1 MKEYLKRKWCSILY
15 FLFLGITVIFL
26 SQAAG
31 SGENYRYVQY
41 DEIPFDESWDY
52 VFSDGTA
59 GKTELPAQLEAGESK
74 SLVLTNY
81 LPEIPEGTVFIYRS
95 RHTSVKIYVGGELRY
110 DQGVKSGDG
119 NIVEDTIFPLPGNVW
134 NEVALLGED
143 SGKEIRIESTGI
155 VQNYLVGPG
164 SIYLGD
170 RASFFLKLIWERKG
184 TILGAFLLLLVA
196 YILLVL
202 WLILAVTTRSHYQNC
217 LCLALFSAS
226 VALWEFTE
234 TRCLQFFFPNMRMM
248 GLLAY
253 EILALAPVP
262 IALFYGYEKRKRTVF
277 LSKVAAGLA
286 LAVWVVNN
294 MLHFLHIVDISETL
308 IVTQILNIIEI
319 LFIGYIQVSDI
330 ISDARAEKD
339 SIERRFWWIPLL
351 GLGIFVPLI
360 LIEMFRYVFRIG
372 QFQDDAILTNLGIIV
387 YIISLAFSSVMKL
400 VSDNMRISAAN
411 ESKTLFLAN
420 MSHEIR
426 TPLNAVLGFNEMILR
441 EAADEKVLEYA
452 ENIRTAGVSLRD
464 IINSIL
470 DLTKIESGKMELIEG
485 EYSMVQLLDNVSSMV
500 SALAEEKGLSFELQV
515 DELLPEC
522 LWGDEHHI
530 RQALVNLMTNAVK
543 YTREGGVTFKVQ
555 LVKNADED
563 GNCRILFSVK
573 DTGIGIREEDRERLF
588 EKFERL
594 DHAKNRNVEGTGLGM
609 SIVVGLLEAMHSKI
623 EMKSVYGEG
632 SEFYF
637 VLKQK
642 IVSAATIGKYELG
655 AARTLPEIDRET
667 YIAPAARIL
676 IVDDVALNLQVAC
689 GLLKGLQMRID
700 TAESGAEAIEL
711 VQDNRYDVI
720 LMDHM
725 MPGMDGI
732 EASKRIRE
740 LAELT
745 GDSYYTEVP
754 ILALTAN
761 ALSGMK
767 EKFLEEG
774 LQDFIGKPVEGREL
788 ERVLHKWLPK
798 EKIVAE
804 EQEKEQ
810 NTEQEWDIHISGLD
824 VAAAKIYAPEK
835 EMYVNMLRSYLKAI
849 PGTKANIGQF
859 TAEEDRENY
868 TITVHGLKSAS
879 KLIGATEIS
888 ELARQLEETANA
900 GNYREAWEQTPK
912 LLALYEDCEAAL
924 LAYFSGEKQKKTMV
938 LLSEQEM
945 RMLLA
950 GLKEAAE
957 EFDMEAFFD
966 WEKRMEDVE
975 VEAPYEETWQGIKLA
990 VQNLAFS
997 EVIEKIE
1004 EL

>member
-1 MKEYLKRKWCSILY
+1 M
-15 FLFLGITVIFL
+15 
-26 SQAAG
+26 
-31 SGENYRYVQY
+31 
-41 DEIPFDESWDY
+41 
-52 VFSDGTA
+52 
-59 GKTELPAQLEAGESK
+59 
-74 SLVLTNY
+74 
-81 LPEIPEGTVFIYRS
+81 
-95 RHTSVKIYVGGELRY
+95 
-110 DQGVKSGDG
+110 
-119 NIVEDTIFPLPGNVW
+119 
-134 NEVALLGED
+134 
-143 SGKEIRIESTGI
+143 
-155 VQNYLVGPG
+155 
-164 SIYLGD
+164 
-170 RASFFLKLIWERKG
+170 
-184 TILGAFLLLLVA
+184 
-196 YILLVL
+196 
-202 WLILAVTTRSHYQNC
+202 
-217 LCLALFSAS
+217 
-226 VALWEFTE
+226 
-234 TRCLQFFFPNMRMM
+234 
-248 GLLAY
+248 
-253 EILALAPVP
+253 
-262 IALFYGYEKRKRTVF
+262 
-277 LSKVAAGLA
+277 
-286 LAVWVVNN
+286 
-294 MLHFLHIVDISETL
+294 
-308 IVTQILNIIEI
+308 
-319 LFIGYIQVSDI
+319 
-330 ISDARAEKD
+330 
-339 SIERRFWWIPLL
+339 
-351 GLGIFVPLI
+351 
-360 LIEMFRYVFRIG
+360 
-372 QFQDDAILTNLGIIV
+372 
-387 YIISLAFSSVMKL
+387 
-400 VSDNMRISAAN
+400 
-411 ESKTLFLAN
+411 
-420 MSHEIR
+420 
-426 TPLNAVLGFNEMILR
+426 
-441 EAADEKVLEYA
+441 
-452 ENIRTAGVSLRD
+452 
-464 IINSIL
+464 
-470 DLTKIESGKMELIEG
+470 
-485 EYSMVQLLDNVSSMV
+485 
-500 SALAEEKGLSFELQV
+500 
-515 DELLPEC
+515 
-522 LWGDEHHI
+522 
-530 RQALVNLMTNAVK
+530 
-543 YTREGGVTFKVQ
+543 
-555 LVKNADED
+555 
-563 GNCRILFSVK
+563 
-573 DTGIGIREEDRERLF
+573 
-588 EKFERL
+588 
-594 DHAKNRNVEGTGLGM
+594 
-609 SIVVGLLEAMHSKI
+609 LLEAMHSKI

-732 EASKRIRE
+732 EATKRIRQ

-804 EQEKEQ
+804 EQKKEQ

-849 PGTKANIGQF
+849 PGTKAHIGQF
-859 TAEEDRENY
+859 MAEEDRENY

-888 ELARQLEETANA
+888 ELARQLEEPGKA

>member
-15 FLFLGITVIFL
+15 FLFLGITIIFL
-26 SQAAG
+26 ICAG
-31 SGENYRYVQY
+31 SSGEDYRYIQY
-41 DEIPFDESWDY
+41 DEIPFGEPWDY
-52 VFSDGTA
+52 LFSDGTA
-59 GKTELPAQLEAGESK
+59 GETELPAQLEAGEAE
-74 SLVLTNY
+74 SLILTNV

-110 DQGVKSGDG
+110 DQGLHSGDG
-119 NIVEDTIFPLPGNVW
+119 SAVEDTIFPLPGNVW
-134 NEVALLGED
+134 NEVMLLEED

-155 VQNYLVGPG
+155 VQSYLEGPG

-170 RASFFLKLIWERKG
+170 RGSFFLKLIWERKG

-202 WLILAVTTRSHYQNC
+202 WLILTITTRSHYQNC

-226 VALWEFTE
+226 VAFWEFTE

-262 IALFYGYEKRKRTVF
+262 IALFYSYGKRKRTVF
-277 LSKVAAGLA
+277 LSRIAAGLA

-294 MLHFLHIVDISETL
+294 LLHFLHIVDISETL
-308 IVTQILNIIEI
+308 IVTQTLNIIEI

-330 ISDARAEKD
+330 IGDARAEKD

-351 GLGIFVPLI
+351 GLGIFVPLV
-360 LIEMFRYVFRIG
+360 LIELFRYVFRIG
-372 QFQDDAILTNLGIIV
+372 QFQDDAILTNLGMIV

-426 TPLNAVLGFNEMILR
+426 TPLNAVLGFDEMILR
-441 EAADEKVLEYA
+441 ETTDEKILEYA
-452 ENIRTAGVSLRD
+452 ENIQSAGASLRD

-470 DLTKIESGKMELIEG
+470 DLTKIESGKMEMTEG
-485 EYSMVQLLDNVSSMV
+485 EYSVVQLLDNVSSMV
-500 SALAEEKGLSFELQV
+500 SALAEKKGLAFELQV
-515 DELLPEC
+515 DEQLPEW
-522 LWGDEHHI
+522 LWGDEIHI
-530 RQALVNLMTNAVK
+530 RQVLVNLMTNAVK
-543 YTREGGVTFKVQ
+543 YTPEGSVTFKVQ
-555 LVKNADED
+555 MVRNADEE
-563 GNCRILFSVK
+563 GYCKILFSVK

-623 EMKSVYGEG
+623 ELKSVYGEG

-642 IVSAATIGKYELG
+642 IVSADTIGTYKLG
-655 AARTLPEIDRET
+655 AARAVPENDRET
-667 YIAPAARIL
+667 YIAPEARIL

-689 GLLKGLQMRID
+689 GLLKGLQMQID
-700 TAESGAEAIEL
+700 TAESGAEAIDL

-774 LQDFIGKPVEGREL
+774 LQDFIGKPVEGKEL

-798 EKIVAE
+798 EKIMAKGQTE
-804 EQEKEQ
+804 TR
-810 NTEQEWDIHISGLD
+810 NTEEEWDIHISGLD
-824 VAAAKIYAPEK
+824 VAAARIYAPEK
-835 EMYVNMLRSYLKAI
+835 GMYVNMLRSYLTAI
-849 PGTKANIGQF
+849 PGTRAKIEQF
-859 TAEEDRENY
+859 VEEEDKENY

-900 GNYREAWEQTPK
+900 GNYNEAWEQTPK
-912 LLALYEDCEAAL
+912 LLALYGDCETAL
-924 LAYFSGEKQKKTMV
+924 GVYFSGEKQEKSMT
-938 LLSEQEM
+938 LPEQEM
-945 RMLLA
+945 RTLLA

-957 EFDMEAFFD
+957 EFDMEAFLD
-966 WEKRMEDVE
+966 WEKRMENVE
-975 VEAPYEETWQGIKLA
+975 VEAPYEEAWQGIKLA